1 MNSPLNEQYLNHD
14 VSLDEQQYRDSSSVL
29 LNLDCL
35 AGLKLLKDES
45 VHLCLTD
52 PPYNLGNFMKGRN
65 TGVFRLR
72 ENHFVASGW
81 DDLAYEDWY
90 VQMLDF
96 LQLTYSKLAPNGAV
110 IIFMSIIKVESIIEI
125 AQKAGFYYK
134 TTGIWHKT
142 NPMPRN
148 MNLTFVN
155 STEAWVYLIKK
166 GPSGTFNNNGKL
178 LHDFIET
185 GLTPKSEKKFGK
197 HPTQKPEKL
206 IQHFVEVLSNPNDLI
221 IDPFMGSGTTAVVSK
236 KCGRRFFGTELN
248 SEYFDSACNRVK
260 DV

>member
-1 MNSPLNEQYLNHD
+1 
-14 VSLDEQQYRDSSSVL
+14 
-29 LNLDCL
+29 
-35 AGLKLLKDES
+35 
-45 VHLCLTD
+45 
-52 PPYNLGNFMKGRN
+52 
-65 TGVFRLR
+65 
-72 ENHFVASGW
+72 
-81 DDLAYEDWY
+81 
-90 VQMLDF
+90 MLSF